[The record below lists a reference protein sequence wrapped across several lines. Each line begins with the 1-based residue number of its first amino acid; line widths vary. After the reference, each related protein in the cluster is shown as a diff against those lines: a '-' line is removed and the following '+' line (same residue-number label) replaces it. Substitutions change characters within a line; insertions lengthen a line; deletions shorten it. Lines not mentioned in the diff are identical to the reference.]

1 MCPESDFT
9 VSRLGQLLHLHINMG
24 FRVEPSLRI
33 RRRTISCCCCS
44 RRSRHSR
51 HLQCLH
57 LTCPNR
63 LLPIRPDPPSSWPA
77 PDVEPGVKRPSEGS
91 TCRSK

>member
-1 MCPESDFT
+1 
-9 VSRLGQLLHLHINMG
+9 MG

-44 RRSRHSR
+44 RHSR
-51 HLQCLH
+51 RLRCLH

-63 LLPIRPDPPSSWPA
+63 LLPIRPDPPVPFR
-77 PDVEPGVKRPSEGS
+77 VRPFGL
-91 TCRSK
+91 RHRRPLQK